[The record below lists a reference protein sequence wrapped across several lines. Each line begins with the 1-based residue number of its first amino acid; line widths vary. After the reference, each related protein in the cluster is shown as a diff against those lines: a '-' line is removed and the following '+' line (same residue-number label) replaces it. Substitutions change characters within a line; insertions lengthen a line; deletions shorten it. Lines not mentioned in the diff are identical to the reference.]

1 MVFKKLEKYGR
12 RALKG
17 IGKIFESVGREIKDT
32 FKSFGKFM
40 GKTGI
45 LGQVAMTFALPG
57 LGGFIANGL
66 GGILDLGTDQGSMG
80 NLFANMAGSSNKFLQ
95 SLGKGLTFG
104 YKAVG
109 DVISPF
115 KNLRDTVF
123 TLGKTAINK
132 VGNIF
137 GVDHLIE
144 SGPNKFLGPDGAF
157 AEVRSDWSNMYKSD
171 RWDKLKETTSTREA
185 LEKLSKENPGDYDG
199 WSVVDGKAIN
209 PKFKGYIERYGN
221 IEREYSHHDLGTN
234 KPVYEALEK
243 DKPVFSSSLL
253 EEKDKETSGVKR
265 EIGNFVDETKD
276 VLIENFQQR
285 ATSAITDLIDPPEE
299 MPEPEERFKPF
310 QIYYDPK
317 YRSSNASSM
326 VPFTDYQG
334 ALWNMKNSSVF
345 KSYNNEGFGGGNFKF
360 AGEDFNLPIR

>member
-109 DVISPF
+109 DVIAPF

-243 DKPVFSSSLL
+243 DKPLFSSSLL

-265 EIGNFVDETKD
+265 EVVNFVDETKD
-276 VLIENFQQR
+276 VLIEKFQQQ
-285 ATSAITDLIDPPEE
+285 ATRAITDLIDPPEE
-299 MPEPEERFKPF
+299 MPEPEKPFKPF
-310 QIYYDPK
+310 QIYYDSK
-317 YRSSNASSM
+317 YRSPNASSM